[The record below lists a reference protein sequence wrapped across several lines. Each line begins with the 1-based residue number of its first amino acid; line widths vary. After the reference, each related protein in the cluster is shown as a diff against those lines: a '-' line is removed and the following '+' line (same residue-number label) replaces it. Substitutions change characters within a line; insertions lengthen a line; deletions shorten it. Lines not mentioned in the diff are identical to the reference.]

1 MIPVSAIVAL
11 KDLRFELKCRAHCG
25 ALPVLDTLQ
34 ALYAVKLNF
43 MHVQRTK
50 SVVDISNFYA
60 LSKLP
65 EITVLKLMAENYEI
79 FTAAFCYAVKRT
91 IGINGIPID
100 YVRCGVNG
108 YFDSPWMTRE
118 DNLKNCPLHTS
129 D

>member
-1 MIPVSAIVAL
+1 M
-11 KDLRFELKCRAHCG
+11 
-25 ALPVLDTLQ
+25 LQ
-34 ALYAVKLNF
+34 ALYAVQLNYMF
-43 MHVQRTK
+43 FQRTK
-50 SVVDISNFYA
+50 SVADKSNFSA

-65 EITVLKLMAENYEI
+65 EITVLKLTADYDEI